1 MIAVGVGHSEDPRTA
16 YAARAAADQAM
27 AAAGVDRADLIL
39 VFATIPHAPT
49 YPVMVEA
56 LRAATQAPHLIGC
69 SALGVLTTA
78 GEITGTPAIVVLA
91 LRSPDISFTPFLAR
105 DLNGRDEGV
114 GQRIGRT
121 LKASVDAS
129 SLLTILPDTLNLQ
142 GGALLAG
149 LRHELGA
156 VPIVGGGA
164 SEDGS
169 LRRTFVMCGNE
180 VESNAV
186 AGLLWTGRFTHSIT
200 ATQACTPIGRP
211 CVVTKASG
219 HTIEELEGRPAVEV
233 LADLL
238 RQHPAGA
245 SLGPGTLFLGVP
257 ADRAQT
263 ALVNGEYLVRNI
275 LGIDPIRGA
284 LTVAE
289 EIVEGQIAGFVVK
302 GSEPARQDLAHAL
315 ADAARVHQG
324 CPPAFG
330 LYFNCCGRGAPLY
343 GEDNVDVT
351 AIRKTFGDIP
361 LIGFSTYAEI
371 GPIMGVPH
379 LLTYTGVLTLIG
391 PPPA

>member
-1 MIAVGVGHSEDPRTA
+1 
-16 YAARAAADQAM
+16 
-27 AAAGVDRADLIL
+27 
-39 VFATIPHAPT
+39 
-49 YPVMVEA
+49 
-56 LRAATQAPHLIGC
+56 
-69 SALGVLTTA
+69 
-78 GEITGTPAIVVLA
+78 
-91 LRSPDISFTPFLAR
+91 
-105 DLNGRDEGV
+105 
-114 GQRIGRT
+114 
-121 LKASVDAS
+121 
-129 SLLTILPDTLNLQ
+129 
-142 GGALLAG
+142 LLAG

-164 SEDGS
+164 SEDRS
-169 LRRTFVMCGNE
+169 SRRTFVMCGNE
-180 VESNAV
+180 IEPNAV

-238 RQHPAGA
+238 RQHPDGA

-284 LTVAE
+284 LTVGE

-324 CPPAFG
+324 CRPPLVSTSTAVDE
-330 LYFNCCGRGAPLY
+330 GRP
-343 GEDNVDVT
+343 
-351 AIRKTFGDIP
+351 
-361 LIGFSTYAEI
+361 STGRTMWTSRPSGRRSATS
-371 GPIMGVPH
+371 
-379 LLTYTGVLTLIG
+379 L
-391 PPPA
+391 